1 VRSWLRPFW
10 EQDWL
15 APFCLI
21 LLLAV
26 AGYGFLLRPGE
37 ILYTPHS
44 DIVAYHIGV
53 KEVLFRS
60 WHAGRGLPFWRADQL
75 AGGPALTNPNG
86 LYTYPLHFLFYLLPP
101 PEAMGWTIWLHLVI
115 GAWVYYALGRALG
128 LGRLPKVLMAAAGLF
143 NFKVLMAVY
152 AGWLSFLPSITFFPL
167 LFSTIFRIVK
177 RPGPGTALAV
187 AATGALT
194 LHGGHIQLVYYAGW
208 FLVAYVLI
216 TQVESWRAG
225 QRHQVRQVATWL
237 CGSGLLAI
245 GIAAYLLLP
254 LAAEAPL
261 ISRDLAWNEFLL
273 RRHALGGRHLLT
285 LLRPEALGSPLDGSY
300 PGVEMWEDVAYFGLL
315 PLLLALVGAILGRR
329 RSPTCFLVVGLA
341 ASVLAALDTPLLRLL
356 YASLPGFRLFR
367 LPGRL
372 LFITA
377 FFGIALAGIGLEELL
392 ARLQRRRG
400 GTWWPRLVTA
410 AIVLAIA
417 GEGTAYAHKY
427 LGMMKHS
434 RVVPTPAYGQ
444 FLATDLTLF
453 RTAPV
458 GMATVNHGWAAA
470 MRLQL
475 ITGYEPFMLRHYQEY
490 LELMHGGRVIREGD
504 TVSTHPYQIARWD
517 LFDALNVKYL
527 LAMVPLKLLPDR
539 FEPVARYRD
548 QPVFVPYRGMGLAE
562 IFIYRNTKA
571 LPRAF
576 WVERVVPVQGEDQA
590 IAEIQRQDLRDLAVV
605 QGIGPEG
612 LSSFGSR
619 GDRATVVDAADGYLT
634 VETESQS
641 NRFLMISEIW
651 HPGWRA
657 LLDGEEIPLRRTDL
671 ALMGTWIPA
680 GRHRLVLEFRPLH
693 WRTALTISM
702 LSGAVFLTWFVAYL
716 VRSRKPPMRDQ

>member
-315 PLLLALVGAILGRR
+315 PHFIGHGLGAYLLSWAVDDAWRHAPERLWLH
-329 RSPTCFLVVGLA
+329 TC
-341 ASVLAALDTPLLRLL
+341 SLDHPRALRL
-356 YASLPGFRLFR
+356 YQR
-367 LPGRL
+367 
-372 LFITA
+372 
-377 FFGIALAGIGLEELL
+377 AG
-392 ARLQRRRG
+392 
-400 GTWWPRLVTA
+400 
-410 AIVLAIA
+410 
-417 GEGTAYAHKY
+417 
-427 LGMMKHS
+427 
-434 RVVPTPAYGQ
+434 
-444 FLATDLTLF
+444 
-453 RTAPV
+453 
-458 GMATVNHGWAAA
+458 
-470 MRLQL
+470 
-475 ITGYEPFMLRHYQEY
+475 
-490 LELMHGGRVIREGD
+490 
-504 TVSTHPYQIARWD
+504 
-517 LFDALNVKYL
+517 
-527 LAMVPLKLLPDR
+527 
-539 FEPVARYRD
+539 
-548 QPVFVPYRGMGLAE
+548 FVPYKQE
-562 IFIYRNTKA
+562 TKVIDD
-571 LPRAF
+571 P
-576 WVERVVPVQGEDQA
+576 
-590 IAEIQRQDLRDLAVV
+590 RDL
-605 QGIGPEG
+605 G
-612 LSSFGSR
+612 L
-619 GDRATVVDAADGYLT
+619 
-634 VETESQS
+634 
-641 NRFLMISEIW
+641 
-651 HPGWRA
+651 
-657 LLDGEEIPLRRTDL
+657 
-671 ALMGTWIPA
+671 IPA
-680 GRHRLVLEFRPLH
+680 AVPLPQAARLVEPG
-693 WRTALTISM
+693 T
-702 LSGAVFLTWFVAYL
+702 V
-716 VRSRKPPMRDQ
+716 

>member
-1 VRSWLRPFW
+1 
-10 EQDWL
+10 
-15 APFCLI
+15 
-21 LLLAV
+21 
-26 AGYGFLLRPGE
+26 
-37 ILYTPHS
+37 
-44 DIVAYHIGV
+44 
-53 KEVLFRS
+53 
-60 WHAGRGLPFWRADQL
+60 
-75 AGGPALTNPNG
+75 
-86 LYTYPLHFLFYLLPP
+86 
-101 PEAMGWTIWLHLVI
+101 
-115 GAWVYYALGRALG
+115 
-128 LGRLPKVLMAAAGLF
+128 
-143 NFKVLMAVY
+143 
-152 AGWLSFLPSITFFPL
+152 
-167 LFSTIFRIVK
+167 
-177 RPGPGTALAV
+177 
-187 AATGALT
+187 
-194 LHGGHIQLVYYAGW
+194 
-208 FLVAYVLI
+208 
-216 TQVESWRAG
+216 
-225 QRHQVRQVATWL
+225 
-237 CGSGLLAI
+237 
-245 GIAAYLLLP
+245 
-254 LAAEAPL
+254 
-261 ISRDLAWNEFLL
+261 
-273 RRHALGGRHLLT
+273 
-285 LLRPEALGSPLDGSY
+285 
-300 PGVEMWEDVAYFGLL
+300 
-315 PLLLALVGAILGRR
+315 VGAILGRR